1 MSNREVKHTRKA
13 AKREETIQNVSS
25 RELVFPEKGDADFGD
40 KLMSLKEYQVFST
53 PALQPITSVAEFE
66 KHVDRSCGG
75 FEKTIY
81 QHLMQHFLSR
91 RSPYKSLL
99 LYHFLGVGKSCSAIT
114 ISEALLLDH
123 TEDEEPRI
131 IVISPTALRKNFEEE
146 LFASVKYLNL
156 ESIKNQCTGDTYRR
170 LVHGIKKDQN
180 TGKGG
185 NHEASVNYRTT
196 VVKRIQQLIKSR
208 YMFVTYA
215 GLVNLQEKG
224 ISLTDKVFIID
235 EAHNLRENDVSKDSA
250 EALKNI
256 IRNGKRNR
264 LVMLS
269 ATPMYNEP
277 DEIFWMLSLLLMNDK
292 RNAEAAK
299 VEGMHLFKND
309 EPVAASFKALQR
321 LSTEYISYIR
331 GNNPFTF
338 PARLKPVFS
347 VNEAPSIL
355 NEDWTRNMRDDIIT
369 TVAGDRQRI
378 YMIEHNDRVDIG
390 NDNDVDTE
398 NNSNVGIG
406 VGVGVGVGTG
416 VNGNASNKK
425 EDAKGTQSSVVKL
438 QLSNITYPSDKSGSA
453 GFNEIF
459 SKVDDNKPIQ
469 VGYRSGKSNALM
481 PTDGQ
486 LGRIAAKIKRICDII
501 RTSRGIVVVYSQFVW
516 SGVVPCAIALEH
528 MGFKRHGARNILS
541 PKNAAGPS
549 GMIAAFPDVPAPTYC
564 ILSGSD
570 AVMGSTRIED
580 ILPVLNNKNN
590 MHGQQIKVILMT
602 PVAGEGLSFKNV
614 REMHILEPWYHFNK
628 IEQVVGRAIRTCS
641 HKMLLQEERNVTVY
655 LHACINKQ
663 STTTVPI
670 NKKKPTNSSSSS
682 MSPDIHAYRISA
694 RKLYEMQSAEE
705 AIRDNAIDCA
715 LLKNVNYYPR
725 DLFQF
730 AVTMHTSQNQH
741 IPYRYG
747 DNEALNIAPVC
758 THGGPNGLTAL
769 DSRSIRP
776 SIFDD
781 IIGTLMVRLKKYL
794 ESHIRQKKYFTVDEL
809 IDSMNDITADKNVAT
824 TAVMRILYPTILLH
838 GYRIFPHMNGVI
850 VVPNETAYTRV
861 MVKLPSSVRA
871 NINNDGC
878 DVEGLIKSINYGNVN
893 INKNVGIYN
902 AYLTINSACWGSLAR
917 YMITNVT
924 TTIDT
929 NAPVASVAT
938 LFAMTGALLHA
949 SELPRLASSRYSYIG
964 YFDIFDTKKLT
975 VILYTASNGTFRE
988 ATDAELIA
996 IKSTRV
1002 NVPKP
1007 NKVDTLYGLVEPTQF
1022 KKLPNDPLYNQLKLI
1037 GTDPKVIST
1046 KGAACNTKTKTE
1058 IESYLKMI
1066 DPAAKT
1072 TDKVKEQLCFSLAIE
1087 LFKKNR
1093 IFTYPEW
1100 KPAAALHN

>member
-1 MSNREVKHTRKA
+1 
-13 AKREETIQNVSS
+13 
-25 RELVFPEKGDADFGD
+25 
-40 KLMSLKEYQVFST
+40 
-53 PALQPITSVAEFE
+53 
-66 KHVDRSCGG
+66 
-75 FEKTIY
+75 
-81 QHLMQHFLSR
+81 
-91 RSPYKSLL
+91 
-99 LYHFLGVGKSCSAIT
+99 VGKSCSAIT
-114 ISEALLLDH
+114 ISEALLMDH

-146 LFASVKYLNL
+146 LFASVKYLNM

-170 LVHGIKKDQN
+170 LVHGIKKA
-180 TGKGG
+180 G
-185 NHEASVNYRTT
+185 NHDANVNYRAA

-215 GLVNLQEKG
+215 GIVNLQEKG
-224 ISLTDKVFIID
+224 ISLNDKVFIID
-235 EAHNLRENDVSKDSA
+235 EAHNLRENDVSKESA

-299 VEGMHLFKND
+299 IEAMHLFKND
-309 EPVAASFKALQR
+309 EPIAASFKALQR
-321 LSTEYISYIR
+321 LSSEYISYIR

-347 VNEAPSIL
+347 VNEAPSVL
-355 NEDWTRNMRDDIIT
+355 DEYWTKNMRDDIIT

-378 YMIEHNDRVDIG
+378 YMIEHNEKVDIG
-390 NDNDVDTE
+390 NGSGSGSESDVESE
-398 NNSNVGIG
+398 NNSNVG
-406 VGVGVGVGTG
+406 VGVGVDDSSSGTK
-416 VNGNASNKK
+416 S
-425 EDAKGTQSSVVKL
+425 TQSSVVKL
-438 QLSNITYPSDKSGSA
+438 QLSNITYPSNKSGSS

-486 LGRIAAKIKRICDII
+486 LGQIAAKIKRICDII

-516 SGVVPCAIALEH
+516 SGVVPLAIALEH

-549 GMIAAFPDVPAPTYC
+549 GMIAAFSDVPAPTYC

-590 MHGQQIKVILMT
+590 MHGQQIKVVLMT

-614 REMHILEPWYHFNK
+614 REMHVLEPWYHFNK

-641 HKMLLQEERNVTVY
+641 HKILPHEERNVTVY
-655 LHACINKQ
+655 LHACIYVNRE
-663 STTTVPI
+663 STTA
-670 NKKKPTNSSSSS
+670 KKPTGSSS

-730 AVTMHTSQNQH
+730 AVTMHTSQDQH

-747 DNEALNIAPVC
+747 DNEALNIASVC
-758 THGGPNGLTAL
+758 AHQGPNGHSAL

-776 SIFDD
+776 NIFDD
-781 IIGTLMVRLKKYL
+781 IIDTLMVRLRKYL

-809 IDSMNDITADKNVAT
+809 IASMNDITADKEVAT
-824 TAVMRILYPTILLH
+824 TAVTRIVYPTILLH

-902 AYLTINSACWGSLAR
+902 AYLTINSACWDSLAR

-924 TTIDT
+924 PTIDT

-938 LFAMTGALLHA
+938 LFAMTGALLYA
-949 SELPRLASSRYSYIG
+949 SELPRIASSGHRYIG
-964 YFDIFDTKKLT
+964 YFDIFDIKKLT
-975 VILYTASNGTFRE
+975 VMLYSVSNGTFRE
-988 ATDAELIA
+988 ATDAELTV
-996 IKSTRV
+996 IKSSRT

-1007 NKVDTLYGLVEPTQF
+1007 KVVDTLYGIVEPTQF

-1037 GTDPKVIST
+1037 GTDPKVTST

-1058 IESYLKMI
+1058 IESYLKTI

-1087 LFKKNR
+1087 LLKKNR
-1093 IFTYPEW
+1093 LFTYPEW
-1100 KPAAALHN
+1100 KPAAARHT